1 MVEVPGVA
9 TIANEIRARIRQIE
23 KQLKQYRDLSDELE
37 RLRGA
42 LERLEGGVRSRV
54 PGLRSSPPSAA
65 ARARKPASKPATP
78 RRAAGAKKPRR
89 ASSPAARGQT
99 RAKILTAITDVFAAV
114 AEAGVPITSLV
125 IGEGGSGGALALASH
140 DNLWIT
146 PDAYFS
152 VIAPEAATAILK
164 QDPADV
170 PAVATQQRLR
180 PQDLVELGVVRG
192 IAT

>member
-99 RAKILTAITDVFAAV
+99 RAKILEALKDGPMTAGDIAKAT
-114 AEAGVPITSLV
+114 G
-125 IGEGGSGGALALASH
+125 IGRGSASTTLTKLAKTGEVVKA
-140 DNLWIT
+140 
-146 PDAYFS
+146 
-152 VIAPEAATAILK
+152 
-164 QDPADV
+164 
-170 PAVATQQRLR
+170 QRGYRL
-180 PQDLVELGVVRG
+180 PG
-192 IAT
+192 